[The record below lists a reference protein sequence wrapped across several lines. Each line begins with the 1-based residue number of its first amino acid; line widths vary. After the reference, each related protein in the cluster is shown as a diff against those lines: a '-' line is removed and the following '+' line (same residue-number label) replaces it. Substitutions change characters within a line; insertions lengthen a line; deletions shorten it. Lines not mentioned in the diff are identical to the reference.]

1 MKKLI
6 VTTMLLTSMLAFSEN
21 VSMPTIGMMQ
31 QQNMNMGTG
40 MMQQMDKLTPEQKIQ
55 MEKINLEYQ
64 KKNQEY
70 LLRIKQIDL
79 KIETEMLAEKID
91 TKKIG
96 SLIDKKVSLQSRIQ
110 KNMINHRI
118 DIKKK
123 FGINIMQGMM
133 QGSNNNMNMNQMTSN
148 MNQMMNDMNQMHEM
162 MKNMNQMQIKK
173 QEHDLKK

>member
-6 VTTMLLTSMLAFSEN
+6 VTTMLLTSMVAFSEN
-21 VSMPTIGMMQ
+21 VSMPVKTGMMQ
-31 QQNMNMGTG
+31 QLNMNMGTG
-40 MMQQMDKLTPEQKIQ
+40 MMQQIDKLTPEQKIQ

-70 LLRIKQIDL
+70 LFRIKQIDL
-79 KIETEMLAEKID
+79 KIETEMLDEKID

-110 KNMINHRI
+110 KNMINYRI

-123 FGINIMQGMM
+123 FGINVMHGMM
-133 QGSNNNMNMNQMTSN
+133 QGSHNNMN
-148 MNQMMNDMNQMHEM
+148 MNQMMNDMNQM
-162 MKNMNQMQIKK
+162 QIKK
-173 QEHDLKK
+173 QEPDLKK